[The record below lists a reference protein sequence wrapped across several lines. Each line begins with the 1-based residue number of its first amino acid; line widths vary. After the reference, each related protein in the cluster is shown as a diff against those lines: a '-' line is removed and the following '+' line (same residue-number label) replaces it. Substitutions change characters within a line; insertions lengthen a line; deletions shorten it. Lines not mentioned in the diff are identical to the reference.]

1 MKLQFTF
8 DSILASLSGVK
19 RQPVRAPQPV
29 ALEPYDPRTVLLQFG
44 RGQDWTLRDAY
55 EGVQIFGGTG
65 SGKTSGSGAA
75 LALSFLR
82 QGFGGLVLSAKPDER
97 ALWESY
103 CAATGRELTIF
114 GPGSGKHFNFLD
126 YEFSRP
132 GSGAGL
138 VSNVAELFTA
148 IAERKPGQGGGNEA
162 YFESAMKQMLRRA
175 IDAVTRGKGALS
187 LPMIMDAIMSAPQTQ
202 SEAESKTWKEK
213 SFLASCLKA
222 AEAKRTAENTPDL
235 DHTRRF
241 WLREFPSLGD
251 RTRSSIVSMFTVLA
265 DGFLT
270 GPIHD
275 LFCTRLNIVPEE
287 THAGRIIFVDL
298 PVEVYKEVGVA
309 AQLLWKHCWQEATAR
324 RQPEKDG
331 GIPTFLWADES
342 QFFCSSGDIRFQAT
356 ARSKRACTV
365 YLTQNLPSYFY
376 QAGQDRTNALL
387 GNLQT
392 KIFHSNGDHVTNTY
406 AADSIA
412 RGVTRR
418 SSTNVSPGNGGVSIG
433 TSESVDY
440 IVPPAEFLR
449 LRKGGP
455 ENRSLVDAY
464 IFQAG
469 RVWPGTGENFLKA
482 TFQQP
487 ARKQ

>member
-1 MKLQFTF
+1 MKLQSTL
-8 DSILASLSGVK
+8 DNILASLSGIK
-19 RQPVRAPQPV
+19 RKPVPASQPVLIER
-29 ALEPYDPRTVLLQFG
+29 YDPRTAILQFG
-44 RGQDWTLRDAY
+44 HGHDWTLRDAY

-75 LALSFLR
+75 LAMSFLN

-114 GPGSGKHFNFLD
+114 GPGSGKHFNFLE

-132 GSGAGL
+132 GVGGGL
-138 VSNVAELFTA
+138 TSNVAELFA
-148 IAERKPGQGGGNEA
+148 ALAEKKPSQGGSNDA
-162 YFESAMKQMLRRA
+162 YFENAMKQMLRRA
-175 IDAVTRGKGALS
+175 IDAVTRAKGTLS
-187 LPMIMDAIMSAPQTQ
+187 LPIIMDAIMSAPQTQ
-202 SEAESKTWKEK
+202 AEAESEDWKK
-213 SFLASCLKA
+213 NSFLAKCLNE
-222 AEAKRTAENTPDL
+222 AEAKRTEENAPDL
-235 DHTRRF
+235 EHTRRY
-241 WLREFPSLGD
+241 WLREFPGLGD
-251 RTRSSIVSMFTVLA
+251 RTRASIVSMFTVIA

-270 GPIHD
+270 GPIRE

-287 THAGRIIFVDL
+287 THAGKIIFVDL
-298 PVEVYKEVGVA
+298 PVEIYKEVGVA

-324 RQPEKDG
+324 RQPDRDG

-342 QFFCSSGDIRFQAT
+342 QFFCSSGDIRYQAT

-365 YLTQNLPSYFY
+365 YLTQNLPSYLY
-376 QAGQDRTNALL
+376 QTGQDRTNALL

-418 SSTNVSPGNGGVSIG
+418 SSMNVSSGNGMSFG
-433 TSESVDY
+433 TSEAVDY
-440 IVPPAEFLR
+440 VVPPAEFQR
-449 LRKGGP
+449 LRRGGP
-455 ENRSLVDAY
+455 ENRNLVDAY

-469 RVWPGTGENFLKA
+469 RVWPSTGESFLKA
-482 TFQQP
+482 TFKQP
-487 ARKQ
+487 TRNQ